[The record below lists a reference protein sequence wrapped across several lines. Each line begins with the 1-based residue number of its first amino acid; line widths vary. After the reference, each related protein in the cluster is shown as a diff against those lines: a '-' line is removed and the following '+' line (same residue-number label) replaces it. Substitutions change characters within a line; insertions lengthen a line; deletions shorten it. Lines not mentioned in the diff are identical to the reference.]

1 MDNNIHYFL
10 YTKNIN
16 NINYDKTMFTLK
28 IKTPEINTKIN
39 TLYALNG
46 WGHYI
51 NDSNIYIY
59 AANNLASDI
68 IFGCVRINIYQKELD
83 YDFIP
88 EEFRGRRI
96 YPELCKR
103 RINFVLNNFNDLYVL
118 YTEFDHVKK
127 TNENLGMTLHP
138 TNKIIQDPYSNIRLD
153 RPYYRLE
160 INGPTRTNS
169 NPNTNLNPNPNPKS
183 IYNDILNFLKQYN
196 ISNVVILSSIPILII
211 FYNNLFNSNK
221 NKKEIIS
228 KSIITSFS
236 NILYQIFII
245 TKEKYNDIKTTI
257 SNFINEFFNIF
268 NNLITSSNKKSLY
281 GGKSNLSELH
291 YNINYSYINLIGGN
305 SSTDNN
311 NLNNIQN
318 TLINK
323 LVIIFT
329 KLFNSNNHTQENLL
343 LIIDSIEDNQ
353 LNQDNNITQTYINY
367 SKEDDEEIDIT
378 NSIYYKEF
386 NKIKQ
391 NNTNLSSTI
400 NNKILSIIKNIELLK
415 RSIDKEY
422 NTIIEYSKIISGINS
437 KDFFNDDINFSN
449 KHLNYNTM
457 SNYVNNYKRL
467 IKNENKNIQI
477 LNNIFINL

>member
-1 MDNNIHYFL
+1 MDNIHYFL

-28 IKTPEINTKIN
+28 KKTQAINTKIN
-39 TLYALNG
+39 TLYSLNG
-46 WGHYI
+46 WGHNI
-51 NDSNIYIY
+51 DDSNNIYIY

-68 IFGCVRINIYQKELD
+68 IFGCIRISITKKELD

-88 EEFRGRRI
+88 EEYRGRRI

-103 RINFVLNNFNDLYVL
+103 RIDFVLNNFNDLYVL

-138 TNKIIQDPYSNIRLD
+138 TNKIIQDPYSNIILD

-236 NILYQIFII
+236 NILYQIFIRI
-245 TKEKYNDIKTTI
+245 KQKFNDIKTTI
-257 SNFINEFFNIF
+257 SNFINGFFNIF
-268 NNLITSSNKKSLY
+268 NNLITSSNQKSLY
-281 GGKSNLSELH
+281 GG
-291 YNINYSYINLIGGN
+291 NYSYINLIGGN
-305 SSTDNN
+305 SNTDNN

-343 LIIDSIEDNQ
+343 LIIDSIEDNNITQ
-353 LNQDNNITQTYINY
+353 VNNITRTHINY

-422 NTIIEYSKIISGINS
+422 NTIVEYSKIISGINS

-449 KHLNYNTM
+449 KHLNYETM

-467 IKNENKNIQI
+467 IKNENKNIKV
-477 LNNIFINL
+477 LKNIFINL

>member
-1 MDNNIHYFL
+1 MDNIHYFL
-10 YTKNIN
+10 YTNDIN
-16 NINYDKTMFTLK
+16 NIDYDPQIFTLQ
-28 IKTPEINTKIN
+28 IKTPEINIKIN

-46 WGHYI
+46 WGHNI
-51 NDSNIYIY
+51 NDSNNIYIY
-59 AANNLASDI
+59 AANNLTSDI
-68 IFGCVRINIYQKELD
+68 IFGCVRISTYKKELD
-83 YDFIP
+83 FDFIP

-103 RINFVLNNFNDLYVL
+103 RIDFVLNNLNDLYVL

-138 TNKIIQDPYSNIRLD
+138 TNKIIQDPYSNQRLD

-196 ISNVVILSSIPILII
+196 ISSQVIISSIPILII

-236 NILYQIFII
+236 NILYQIFIRI
-245 TKEKYNDIKTTI
+245 KEKYNDIKTTI
-257 SNFINEFFNIF
+257 SNFINGFFNIF

-281 GGKSNLSELH
+281 GG
-291 YNINYSYINLIGGN
+291 NYSYINLIGGN
-305 SSTDNN
+305 SSTDNT
-311 NLNNIQN
+311 NLNNIKN

-343 LIIDSIEDNQ
+343 LIIDSIEDYQ
-353 LNQDNNITQTYINY
+353 VNNITRTHINY

-386 NKIKQ
+386 NTIKQ

-400 NNKILSIIKNIELLK
+400 INKILSIIKKIELLK

-422 NTIIEYSKIISGINS
+422 NIIVEYSKIISGINS

-449 KHLNYNTM
+449 KHLNYKTM
-457 SNYVNNYKRL
+457 FNYVNNYKRL
-467 IKNENKNIQI
+467 IKHENKNIQV
-477 LNNIFINL
+477 LKNIFINL